1 MIGSLELIVI
11 LIAVLFIFGPD
22 KVPELARMCGKAVGD
37 FKKAQRSVELG
48 LADFDLAKKKDD
60 TSIIYAKIKNMAEFR
75 GFDTSNKTTEQLIDL
90 LAGSPA
96 DIERINNDDADNIGV
111 TAGNNEQIDT

>member
-1 MIGSLELIVI
+1 MIGSPELILI
-11 LIAVLFIFGPD
+11 LVAVLFIFGPD
-22 KVPELARMCGKAVGD
+22 KMPELARMCGKAVGD

-48 LADFDLAKKKDD
+48 LADFDIAKKKED

-75 GFDTSNKTTEQLIDL
+75 GFDTSDKTTEQLIDM
-90 LAGSPA
+90 LAGSPT
-96 DIERINNDDADNIGV
+96 DIERINDKDADKVDI